1 MQEAQKQVD
10 AGKIA
15 LDEASA
21 QLTKNQIEGILQV
34 SEATAQLADA
44 KNQLAQGQSQLDAA
58 KDSARNLRIWTI
70 LTVDMLG
77 NLLAAQ
83 NFFHAGRLCRG
94 RREPLHGACGR

>member
-1 MQEAQKQVD
+1 MD
-10 AGKIA
+10 AGKLQ
-15 LDEASA
+15 LDEASEK
-21 QLTKNQIEGILQV
+21 LTKSQIEGILQL

-58 KDSARNLRIWTI
+58 KDSAKESADLNQI

-83 NFFHAGRLCRG
+83 NFSHAWQAMSGKART
-94 RREPLHGACGR
+94 LHGACGR

>member
-1 MQEAQKQVD
+1 MD
-10 AGKIA
+10 AGKLQ
-15 LDEASA
+15 LDEASEK
-21 QLTKNQIEGILQV
+21 LTKSQIEGILQL

-58 KDSARNLRIWTI
+58 KDSAKESADLNQI

-77 NLLAAQ
+77 NLLAAPE
-83 NFFHAGRLCRG
+83 FFHAGRLCRG